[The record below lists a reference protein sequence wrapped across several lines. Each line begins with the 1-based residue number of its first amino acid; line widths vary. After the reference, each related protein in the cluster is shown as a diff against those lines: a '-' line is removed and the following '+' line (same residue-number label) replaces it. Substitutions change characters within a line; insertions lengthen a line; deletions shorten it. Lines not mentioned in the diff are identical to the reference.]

1 MTAIKQ
7 INVLLQTADIEGAG
21 TDELIYLGIAGR
33 EFLLNLPKDETDTDR
48 NKSTRYVLG
57 EKANVAR
64 PEDNDPRM
72 PQLDTDDLDRFPVYV
87 RLSPLPPRGN
97 QPQQETDWVAERV
110 TVTVN
115 PGTNAPHY
123 FDQPHLIN
131 DAADRRIKLGERSG
145 TILHLK
151 RNDDSPLLP

>member
-1 MTAIKQ
+1 M
-7 INVLLQTADIEGAG
+7 
-21 TDELIYLGIAGR
+21 YLGIAGR
-33 EFLLNLPKDETDTDR
+33 EFLLNLPKDKTDTGR

-87 RLSPLPPRGN
+87 RLSPLPPRGKE
-97 QPQQETDWVAERV
+97 PQQEIDWVAERV

-115 PGTNAPHY
+115 PGTSAPHY

-145 TILHLK
+145 TTLHLK